1 MTTPPTLSLQ
11 PPKPH
16 TGVPTWV
23 VAAGTA
29 AALFL
34 GCCTGFALG
43 GANPPDPKPTPD
55 VVTIVT
61 TTHPAFT
68 LSDAPQP
75 APSPTP
81 PAGPTGSMADGVWE
95 VGVDIQ
101 PGKYKT
107 VVPATSRNCYWE
119 RMRDFS
125 GALGSILDNDNHRP
139 GESVTVVIAAT
150 DKGFKSSGCGTW
162 ARA

>member
-1 MTTPPTLSLQ
+1 MTTPPILPPQ

-16 TGVPTWV
+16 GGTPTWAI
-23 VAAGTA
+23 VASITG
-29 AALFL
+29 ALL
-34 GCCTGFALG
+34 IGCCTGFAIG
-43 GANPPDPKPTPD
+43 SASDPDPGVDPKT
-55 VVTIVT
+55 VTAVT

-68 LSDAPQP
+68 FSDAPQP

-81 PAGPTGSMADGVWE
+81 PAGPTGSMADGTWE

-150 DKGFKSSGCGTW
+150 DKGFKTSGCGTW